1 MESEELFNPE
11 LSESLKAEFYIQ
23 SDILKGQLACPL
35 GFRLLDLFNNTEMVD
50 DTSPG
55 EFIEFVN
62 EINCTSGGSYFD
74 APKEYIRRT
83 SVHLVAVPDLETGR
97 GLGSTNSL
105 KTYPFICKLP
115 RLVKIEMQYY
125 SLVGT
130 AYLRQEQTMRELLNE
145 QTQFLPLTDVTIT
158 HEGHLKGARPFAII
172 NKQWVISIKEQ
183 PLNKIKDVDPKT
195 AVAK

>member
-1 MESEELFNPE
+1 MESEELFNEE
-11 LSESLKAEFYIQ
+11 LAETIKVEFYIQ
-23 SDILKGQLACPL
+23 SGVLKGQLACPL

-62 EINCTSGGSYFD
+62 GANFKKGESYFK

-83 SVHLVAVPDLETGR
+83 SVHLVAVPDAETGR
-97 GLGSTNSL
+97 GLGSRNSL

-115 RLVKIEMQYY
+115 RLVKIEMQHY
-125 SLVGT
+125 SLLGT
-130 AYLRQEQTMRELLNE
+130 AYLREEQTMRELLNE
-145 QTQFLPLTDVTIT
+145 KTQFLPLTDVMIT
-158 HEGHLKGARPFAII
+158 HEGNLEGSRPFSII

-183 PLNKIKDVDPKT
+183 
-195 AVAK
+195 AS